1 MTVRLRIALLAML
14 AGLVLLAGCQK
25 EGDGAPSRPSSASSP
40 AAAESR
46 PPLMLPATQSDDDWK
61 RYIGQ
66 MVSRN
71 VRVRRGIPPF
81 AVYVSPDED
90 PFPVIDNAR
99 QTLQRGV
106 VKDTIIAFGSRDS
119 QLMATQM
126 VELFKD
132 IPNDRLK
139 GARVVFVG
147 DAAHRGVAEGA
158 VTPSGAEFI
167 FLEVG
172 K

>member
-1 MTVRLRIALLAML
+1 MTIRFRIALLAML
-14 AGLVLLAGCQK
+14 AGIFTLAGCQK
-25 EGDGAPSRPSSASSP
+25 EGADSSAS
-40 AAAESR
+40 AESR
-46 PPLMLPATQSDDDWK
+46 APLMLPASQNDEDWK

-71 VRVRRGIPPF
+71 VRVKRGIPPF
-81 AVYVSPDED
+81 AVYVSPNED

-126 VELFKD
+126 VELFQD
-132 IPNDRLK
+132 IPADRLK

-147 DAAHRGVAEGA
+147 DAAHRAMAEGA

-167 FLEVG
+167 FLEIG

>member
-1 MTVRLRIALLAML
+1 MTIRFRIALLAML
-14 AGLVLLAGCQK
+14 AGIFTLAGCQK
-25 EGDGAPSRPSSASSP
+25 EGADSSAS
-40 AAAESR
+40 AESR
-46 PPLMLPATQSDDDWK
+46 APLMLPASQNDEDWK

-71 VRVRRGIPPF
+71 VRVKRGIPPF
-81 AVYVSPDED
+81 AVYVSPNED

-106 VKDTIIAFGSRDS
+106 VKDTIVAFGSRDS

-126 VELFKD
+126 VELFQD
-132 IPNDRLK
+132 IPADRLK

-147 DAAHRGVAEGA
+147 DAAHRAMAEGA

-167 FLEVG
+167 FLEIG

>member
-1 MTVRLRIALLAML
+1 MTIRFRIALLAML
-14 AGLVLLAGCQK
+14 AGIFTLAGCQK
-25 EGDGAPSRPSSASSP
+25 EGADSSAS
-40 AAAESR
+40 AESR
-46 PPLMLPATQSDDDWK
+46 APLMLPASQNDEDWK

-71 VRVRRGIPPF
+71 VRVKRGIPPF
-81 AVYVSPDED
+81 AVYVSPNED

-126 VELFKD
+126 VELFQD
-132 IPNDRLK
+132 IPADRLR

-147 DAAHRGVAEGA
+147 DAAHRAMAEGA

-167 FLEVG
+167 FLEIG

>member
-1 MTVRLRIALLAML
+1 MTVRLRIALLAL
-14 AGLVLLAGCQK
+14 VAGLFTLAGCQK
-25 EGDGAPSRPSSASSP
+25 DGADSSAAKSS
-40 AAAESR
+40 ADSR
-46 PPLMLPATQSDDDWK
+46 APLMLPATQSDDDWK

-71 VRVRRGIPPF
+71 VRVKRGIPPF

-119 QLMATQM
+119 QLMATQI
-126 VELFKD
+126 VELFTD
-132 IPNDRLK
+132 IPADRLK

-147 DAAHRGVAEGA
+147 DAAHRALAEGA

>member
-1 MTVRLRIALLAML
+1 MTSRLRIALLAL
-14 AGLVLLAGCQK
+14 VAGLFTLAGCQQEAS
-25 EGDGAPSRPSSASSP
+25 EGRPTPGAGQPAP
-40 AAAESR
+40 AAEPRA
-46 PPLMLPATQSDDDWK
+46 PLMLPASQSDEDWK

-71 VRVRRGIPPF
+71 VRVKRGIPPF

-126 VELFKD
+126 VELFQD
-132 IPNDRLK
+132 IPADRLK

-147 DAAHRGVAEGA
+147 DAAHRSLAEGA
-158 VTPSGAEFI
+158 VAPSGAEFI

>member
-25 EGDGAPSRPSSASSP
+25 EGGDSSSPRSSSSAP
-40 AAAESR
+40 AESR
-46 PPLMLPATQSDDDWK
+46 PPLMLPASQSDEDWK

-71 VRVRRGIPPF
+71 VRVKRGIPPF

-132 IPNDRLK
+132 IPADRLK

-167 FLEVG
+167 FLEIG